1 MEPSE
6 RLPARIDLR
15 EWGGPVHFQGGFNTC
30 AAHAG
35 ACLVSYFERRTKG
48 NDVAVS
54 RLFLYKVAKSFL
66 LLDSP
71 ESGVY
76 IRQVMGVIKV
86 IGTPPEHYWPYPD
99 PGTPAQPRFSDPLLD
114 AEPPP
119 ECYAAAS
126 DYQAVNYSLEDVDKR
141 PEGLLR
147 LAKAH
152 LAAHVPF
159 AFDFPVY
166 PSMARAQ
173 KTGRIP
179 FPINDEAV
187 IRNHAVV
194 AMGYDDDLEIGHG
207 VDGASTTR
215 GALLIKNSWSE
226 QWGEKG
232 YGWLPYEF
240 VLQSRT
246 RDFWTLVQPG
256 PESFSAPPRA
266 RSLACSLTTP

>member
-1 MEPSE
+1 
-6 RLPARIDLR
+6 LPARVDLR
-15 EWGGPVHFQGGFNTC
+15 KWGGPVHFQGGFNTC

-48 NDVAVS
+48 TDVSAS
-54 RLFLYKVAKSFL
+54 RLFLYKVAKTFL

-71 ESGVY
+71 GSGVY
-76 IRQVMGVIKV
+76 IRQVMGVIKL
-86 IGTPPEHYWPYPD
+86 IGVPPEEYWPYPD
-99 PGTPAQPRFSDPLLD
+99 PGTPTQPRFSDPLLD

-119 ECYAAAS
+119 ESFSAAS
-126 DYQAVNYSLEDVDKR
+126 HYRAVNYSLEDVDQR
-141 PEGLLR
+141 PEDLLR

-166 PSMARAQ
+166 PSMAHAQ

-179 FPINDEAV
+179 FPTAQEAV
-187 IRNHAVV
+187 ITNHAVV
-194 AMGYDDDLEIGHG
+194 AMGYDDDLEIGAG
-207 VDGASTTR
+207 TEGEVKSR

-240 VLQSRT
+240 VLQRRT
-246 RDFWTLVQPG
+246 RDFWTLRHKDPANGGTSQRK
-256 PESFSAPPRA
+256 EQ
-266 RSLACSLTTP
+266 

>member
-1 MEPSE
+1 M
-6 RLPARIDLR
+6 
-15 EWGGPVHFQGGFNTC
+15 HFQGGFNTC

-48 NDVAVS
+48 ADVAVS

-71 ESGVY
+71 ETATSGVY

-99 PGTPAQPRFSDPLLD
+99 PGTPTQPRFSDPLLD
-114 AEPPP
+114 AEPTA

-126 DYQAVNYSLEDVDKR
+126 DYQAVNYSLEDVEQR
-141 PEGLLR
+141 PEDLLR
-147 LAKAH
+147 LAKSH
-152 LAAHVPF
+152 LAAHRPF

-179 FPINDEAV
+179 FPVEDEAV
-187 IRNHAVV
+187 LTNHAVV

-207 VDGASTTR
+207 VAGAATTR

-240 VLQSRT
+240 VLQRRT
-246 RDFWTLVQPG
+246 RDFWTLVHSHIPG
-256 PESFSAPPRA
+256 PESLSAAPLAP
-266 RSLACSLTTP
+266 LACVPAG